1 MRRLFIPVFA
11 FLCAVVFV
19 ASPLLPSARAQQPA
33 DADAAAARDRQLLGL
48 ALSGESGRAA
58 LTEYLAGSGEPEAI
72 ARRASALLE
81 ILRVARP
88 DLPARDVLRAVDF
101 VSNLAVRAISSTP
114 IIQLAIDS
122 GFRPRNALMALDF
135 GPPDGDVMEG
145 FQRVL
150 PGDSRLQGAKTGG
163 LRRPADNP
171 LFSDG
176 ITGLR
181 KIRLELPDGRYRLV
195 LLTQD
200 LGDPKFATL
209 PFGREIRVNSV
220 PILVEGNRP
229 ALWAR
234 EAYLAGETGLAR
246 RSDRLNRDGA
256 YLAGELGTEIT
267 AAAAR
272 QRAGAVIV
280 EGAARSGVLELELRG
295 FATMDSYL
303 TGMLVEPAD
312 SLSDVVLSGP
322 VRRRLVSDVK
332 RFDLEKEILSVAA
345 RAAEGLVP
353 AEEPEFDRREKA
365 TDN

>member
-1 MRRLFIPVFA
+1 VRRLFISVFA

-19 ASPLLPSARAQQPA
+19 ASAPLPSARAQQPA
-33 DADAAAARDRQLLGL
+33 DADAPAARDRQLLGL

-81 ILRVARP
+81 I
-88 DLPARDVLRAVDF
+88 
-101 VSNLAVRAISSTP
+101 
-114 IIQLAIDS
+114 
-122 GFRPRNALMALDF
+122 
-135 GPPDGDVMEG
+135 
-145 FQRVL
+145 
-150 PGDSRLQGAKTGG
+150 
-163 LRRPADNP
+163 
-171 LFSDG
+171 
-176 ITGLR
+176 
-181 KIRLELPDGRYRLV
+181 
-195 LLTQD
+195 
-200 LGDPKFATL
+200 
-209 PFGREIRVNSV
+209 
-220 PILVEGNRP
+220 
-229 ALWAR
+229 
-234 EAYLAGETGLAR
+234 
-246 RSDRLNRDGA
+246 
-256 YLAGELGTEIT
+256 
-267 AAAAR
+267 
-272 QRAGAVIV
+272 
-280 EGAARSGVLELELRG
+280 LRG